1 MSNLFNNFG
10 IDLGPEIIV
19 LSNTSDSGDPLSEL
33 HALAEQQA
41 AIGQLPHAFNPV
53 ELRGVYLA
61 KVLEVSR
68 KRGKF
73 TYICARCN
81 KPISD
86 AKKLVL
92 DASVGL
98 IYGNDCHDIVKQKQ
112 HNLQYIYRS
121 DGSRAPAQPTQM
133 QTFTC
138 MTSGVEFRAVPENV
152 QHCGTTPRSCAMCPG
167 TGLKF
172 KNLPCDFER
181 WLADHRTRNK

>member
-1 MSNLFNNFG
+1 MTNLFNNFG
-10 IDLGPEIIV
+10 IDLGPQILLEEDIG
-19 LSNTSDSGDPLSEL
+19 TDPLSEL
-33 HALAEQQA
+33 QALAEQQA
-41 AIGQLPHAFNPV
+41 AIGKLPHAFNPA
-53 ELRGVYLA
+53 ELRGAYLA

-68 KRGKF
+68 KRGRF

-86 AKKLVL
+86 AKKLTH

-98 IYGNDCHDIVKQKQ
+98 IYGNDCHDIVRQKQ
-112 HNLQYIYRS
+112 HNLQYVYFP
-121 DGSRAPAQPTQM
+121 DGSRRFAQHEEM
-133 QTFTC
+133 ETFTC
-138 MTSGVEFRAVPENV
+138 LTSGVNFRAVPANV

-181 WLADHRTRNK
+181 WLSAYRSQGK